1 MGTGDVVGASGAGR
15 DGLPTVR
22 PAPGQRRPGHRSAAG
37 VVAVPE
43 QIVRAWE
50 GAYRQ
55 YGQVNEMVTRMPADD
70 PVGAWYMA
78 NASWAVATAW
88 REIATVA
95 RMPWWLL
102 AAVESAAEAFE
113 AQARDWEARES
124 GGESPAGGELGGG
137 S

>member
-1 MGTGDVVGASGAGR
+1 VDTDDVVGVSGAGL

-22 PAPGQRRPGHRSAAG
+22 PALGRRRPGDRSATG

-43 QIVRAWE
+43 QVVRAWE

-55 YGQVNEMVTRMPADD
+55 YGQVNEMVTRMSADD
-70 PVGAWYMA
+70 PVGAWHMA
-78 NASWAVATAW
+78 TVSWAVANAW
-88 REIATVA
+88 REIATVS
-95 RMPWWLL
+95 RLPWWLL

-124 GGESPAGGELGGG
+124 GGESGGG